1 MLSGEHLSDALSAC
15 TGKPADASDMCDLV
29 QAQQEVR
36 HLRGVL
42 RRMVLPEEGAD
53 PSAVRLRVIAVNDV
67 YELDNLPRLANLVKS
82 CSVGYAEELPVI
94 DLLLLSIQCS
104 NSYVHLEMNVFTAS
118 RPKDKTP

>member
-15 TGKPADASDMCDLV
+15 TGKPADASDMCDFA
-29 QAQQEVR
+29 QARQEVR

-42 RRMVLPEEGAD
+42 RRMVLPEESAD

-82 CSVGYAEELPVI
+82 CSVGYAEELPKE
-94 DLLLLSIQCS
+94 LP
-104 NSYVHLEMNVFTAS
+104 NRPFTTEYS
-118 RPKDKTP
+118 VERLICTLKP

>member
-15 TGKPADASDMCDLV
+15 TGKPADASDMCDLA

-82 CSVGYAEELPVI
+82 CSVGYAEELPNR
-94 DLLLLSIQCS
+94 LLSIQCS
-104 NSYVHLEMNVFTAS
+104 NSYVQLEMNVFTAS